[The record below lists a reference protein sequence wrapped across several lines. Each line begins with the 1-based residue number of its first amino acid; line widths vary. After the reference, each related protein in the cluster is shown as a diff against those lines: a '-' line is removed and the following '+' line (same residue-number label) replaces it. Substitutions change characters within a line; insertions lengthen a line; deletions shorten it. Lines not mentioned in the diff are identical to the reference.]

1 MLTAERKVGSGD
13 SAKNIYIVTP
23 NGKLGMKMVWMYNEH
38 ACNKSHD
45 GRYQKHLL
53 TLILA

>member
-38 ACNKSHD
+38 AYNKSHD